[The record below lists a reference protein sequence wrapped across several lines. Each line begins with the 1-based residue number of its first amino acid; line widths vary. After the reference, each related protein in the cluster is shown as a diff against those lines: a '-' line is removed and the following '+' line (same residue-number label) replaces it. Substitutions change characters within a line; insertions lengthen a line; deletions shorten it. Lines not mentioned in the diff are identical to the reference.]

1 MQLANSFTVP
11 VPVEQAWAALLDVE
25 RVAPCM
31 PGATLTGFDGD
42 SFAGTVKVK
51 LGPVNLTYHGTGR
64 FVSRDAD
71 AHTVVF
77 EASGRDRTASTAA
90 ATVTATLVPD
100 GDGTRVDMTTEL
112 TITGRPAQFGRGM
125 IADVSGRLIGQ
136 FADCLAGQ
144 LRGPEPGAAEPAGP
158 PATLEVEP
166 VPAAE
171 PIDLLA
177 VTGLDERLRRVAP
190 YAVGFVAGAL
200 VTWLIVRWLR

>member
-1 MQLANSFTVP
+1 
-11 VPVEQAWAALLDVE
+11 
-25 RVAPCM
+25 
-31 PGATLTGFDGD
+31 
-42 SFAGTVKVK
+42 
-51 LGPVNLTYHGTGR
+51 
-64 FVSRDAD
+64 
-71 AHTVVF
+71 
-77 EASGRDRTASTAA
+77 
-90 ATVTATLVPD
+90 
-100 GDGTRVDMTTEL
+100 MTTEL